1 MKDVMNAIE
10 RYNKV
15 SLELDCK
22 GQEFKEE
29 GKKRGAKKLQTLY
42 LELKPYIDLYKN
54 IPEKERQT
62 IKIII
67 KEEEIYSKSP
77 YVLLSGMTQD
87 PVLYTR
93 ENGHSK
99 ILHEYITLSED
110 DYRDFC
116 IYDSLIQNMNIQ
128 KIKESFKKEILS
140 AIKVTTKY
148 KEQKMVNI
156 INALSAFNTD
166 DKTTTL
172 QKQLEEL
179 FKLKD
184 EYKSTNNEF
193 CLCLVLNQ
201 IEKIETMMK
210 NN

>member
-1 MKDVMNAIE
+1 MKEIMNAIE
-10 RYNKV
+10 KYNEV
-15 SLELDCK
+15 SLELDCR
-22 GQEFKEE
+22 GQNLKEE

-67 KEEEIYSKSP
+67 KEEETYSKSP

-148 KEQKMVNI
+148 KEQKMINI

>member
-1 MKDVMNAIE
+1 MKNIMNAIE
-10 RYNKV
+10 KYNEV
-15 SLELDCK
+15 SLELDCR
-22 GQEFKEE
+22 GQQFKEE
-29 GKKRGAKKLQTLY
+29 GKERAAKKLQTLY
-42 LELKPYIDLYKN
+42 LELAPFMELYKN
-54 IPEKERQT
+54 IPSTERQT

-67 KEEEIYSKSP
+67 KEEETYSKSP

-116 IYDSLIQNMNIQ
+116 IYDSLIQNMDIQ
-128 KIKESFKKEILS
+128 KIKESFKKEILNV
-140 AIKVTTKY
+140 IKRITKS
-148 KEQKMVNI
+148 KEQKMINI

-184 EYKSTNNEF
+184 EYKETNNEF
-193 CLCLVLNQ
+193 CLSLVLNQ
-201 IEKIETMMK
+201 IEKIETMIK

>member
-1 MKDVMNAIE
+1 MKDIMNAIE
-10 RYNKV
+10 KYNKV
-15 SLELDCK
+15 TLELDCK

-67 KEEEIYSKSP
+67 KEEETYSKSP

-116 IYDSLIQNMNIQ
+116 IYDSLIQNIDIQ